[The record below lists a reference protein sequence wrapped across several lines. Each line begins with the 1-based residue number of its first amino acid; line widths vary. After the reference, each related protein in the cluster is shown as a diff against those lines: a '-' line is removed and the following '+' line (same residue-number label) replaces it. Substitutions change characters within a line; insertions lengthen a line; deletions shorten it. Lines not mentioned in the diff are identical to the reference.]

1 VNTRF
6 RTPCVTVHDGGTS
19 LHFRQR
25 LPSMYCPV
33 FCMGRKGEVK
43 VKVRDSKGI
52 QGYSNK
58 SNDYNERFLSAS
70 LQRENSAS
78 R

>member
-1 VNTRF
+1 
-6 RTPCVTVHDGGTS
+6 
-19 LHFRQR
+19 
-25 LPSMYCPV
+25 
-33 FCMGRKGEVK
+33 MGRKGEVK

-78 R
+78 RGSMRPRLLRKD